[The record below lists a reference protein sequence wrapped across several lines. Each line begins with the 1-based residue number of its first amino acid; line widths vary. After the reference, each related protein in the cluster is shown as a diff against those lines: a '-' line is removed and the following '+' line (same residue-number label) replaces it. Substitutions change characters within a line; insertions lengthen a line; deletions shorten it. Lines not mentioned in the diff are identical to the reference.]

1 MNPQH
6 PIRPDSP
13 LPPGATRIADGV
25 NFNKFPA
32 RITSRFPI
40 LPSQPATRRMCL
52 QERNRTLNA
61 AQLIGEIGIAV
72 ATGLT
77 AHDLAAFCDQHPMAS
92 EGISKAARTLF

>member
-1 MNPQH
+1 
-6 PIRPDSP
+6 
-13 LPPGATRIADGV
+13 
-25 NFNKFPA
+25 
-32 RITSRFPI
+32 
-40 LPSQPATRRMCL
+40 MCL